1 MVFSLLSRS
10 REKSLGALLRVG
22 AMTRIVEFKQIPK
35 ETTKLTQFNTV
46 FELKGIF
53 GGQKIEL
60 RA

>member
-10 REKSLGALLRVG
+10 REKLLGALLRVG

-35 ETTKLTQFNTV
+35 ETTKLTQFNNV